1 MSRKLM
7 LISGLLLSLAAS
19 GVYAGKDLYL
29 HSHKG
34 TPAQAQNQDTN
45 FGSPASYDRGNL
57 YRHNYQLQ
65 LSAAGVDLP
74 KKLSVEKRAVANF
87 DVRNNADKDLVLVI
101 GDDKAIKEMAEL
113 FAAGKTEQPFNF
125 HTIQVK
131 AGESAQFAW
140 RFDTYATRQV
150 KLSVM
155 DNQGHL
161 AAKVLKVNVGP
172 REDRN
177 AQLAGQ

>member
-1 MSRKLM
+1 MSRKLT
-7 LISGLLLSLAAS
+7 LISGLLLGLVVS
-19 GVYAGKDLYL
+19 GAQAGKDLYV

-45 FGSPASYDRGNL
+45 FGSPASYDRGNI

-65 LSAAGVDLP
+65 LSANGVDLP

-87 DVRNNADKDLVLVI
+87 DVHNNSDKDLVLVI
-101 GDDKAIKEMAEL
+101 GDDKAIREMAEL
-113 FAAGKTEQPFNF
+113 FAANKSDQPFNF
-125 HTIQVK
+125 HSIQVK
-131 AGESAQFAW
+131 AGESTQFAW

-150 KLSVM
+150 KISAM
-155 DNQGHL
+155 DTQGHQSV
-161 AAKVLKVNVGP
+161 KVLTVNVGP

>member
-1 MSRKLM
+1 M
-7 LISGLLLSLAAS
+7 LICSVLLGIAAS
-19 GVYAGKDLYL
+19 SAQAGKDLYV

-45 FGSPASYDRGNL
+45 FGSPATYDRGNL
-57 YRHNYQLQ
+57 YRSNYQLQ
-65 LSAAGVDLP
+65 LSTAGVDLP

-87 DVRNNADKDLVLVI
+87 EVRNVADKDLVLVI

-113 FAAGKTEQPFNF
+113 FAAGLSDLPFNF

-131 AGESAQFAW
+131 AGQSAQFAW

-150 KLSVM
+150 KFGVM
-155 DNQGHL
+155 DNQGRP
-161 AAKVLKVNVGP
+161 AGKMLKVNVGP